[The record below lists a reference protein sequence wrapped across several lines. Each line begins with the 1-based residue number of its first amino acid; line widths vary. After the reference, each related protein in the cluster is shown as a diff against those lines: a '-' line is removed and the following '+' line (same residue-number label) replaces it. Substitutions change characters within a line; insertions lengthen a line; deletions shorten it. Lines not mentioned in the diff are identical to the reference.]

1 MPVTTRMTVDEFL
14 AHDWPRGTQLI
25 AGEVV
30 VKQPKLPHQFALG
43 ILYTQL
49 WLWTEAGPG
58 RGYVSLSV
66 DVRLGDHDL
75 YGPDL
80 WWVGEERR
88 PPPEAVDLDGVPDL
102 IVEVRSPS
110 TWRFDIGPKKT
121 AYEAAGAAELW
132 LVDTSAPSIVVY
144 RRSEA
149 GAPRFDIALEL
160 AGDDRLVSPLLPGF
174 AVPVKSAFRS

>member
-1 MPVTTRMTVDEFL
+1 MSVTTRMTVDEFL

-30 VKQPKLPHQFALG
+30 VNQPKLPHQSALG
-43 ILYTQL
+43 FLHTHL
-49 WLWTEAGPG
+49 WLWCRAEPG
-58 RGYVSLSV
+58 RGYCNLSV

-75 YGPDL
+75 YGPDV
-80 WWVGEERR
+80 WWVAEERR

-121 AYEAAGAAELW
+121 AYEAAGVAELW
-132 LVDTSAPSIVVY
+132 LVDTFAPCILVY
-144 RRSEA
+144 RRSSV
-149 GAPRFDIALEL
+149 GVPHFDIALEL

-174 AVPVKSAFRS
+174 AVPVKSVFGS